1 MLLWS
6 NGVRRGHLNH
16 RGQGR
21 IATAQQRHRR
31 RRRRVVDEDGIVRR
45 YVVTYLNPDRL
56 QKQDSILIGCQPP
69 AFQPEHTCFIM
80 NKFEH
85 VPWRWRSLYSEVQS
99 LNVLISGKWLGRGSL
114 YNEVQSLK
122 MSIYIWARAGPGVP
136 VRLNFYFQ
144 MSYLKINLPG

>member
-31 RRRRVVDEDGIVRR
+31 RRRSVVDEDGIVRR
-45 YVVTYLNPDRL
+45 YVVTYLHPDRL

-99 LNVLISGKWLGRGSL
+99 LNVLISGKWLGRGVPL
-114 YNEVQSLK
+114 QCGPKFEDVH
-122 MSIYIWARAGPGVP
+122 IYLGKGRARSPCTAQLL
-136 VRLNFYFQ
+136 RQ
-144 MSYLKINLPG
+144 D